1 MNIFTLL
8 QTKTDFTPNEK
19 ILADFILKHPQDFI
33 RMTTQEISQKCF
45 VSVTSIYRL
54 ASKCGASGL
63 SDLKVLLS
71 SSLPGYQEEKG
82 DFDFDFPI
90 KKYQTHH
97 QIIETLKEDYEQTVL
112 NTSHLFDLDTLQNI
126 VQLMDQAKQI
136 DIYTSAG
143 NIFFAQNFRFQML
156 EIGKQVNVPTEEYH
170 QRLTAA
176 SSDQTHLAIVISFSG
191 RGLLAQR
198 IPRILHHN
206 HVPTILISS
215 TEYHP
220 DIQYFDY
227 QLFMSSKENHSKKI
241 SSYSTRLSLLFILDV
256 LYTAYFERHY
266 EKHIQNKTEYYER
279 MIEGDEGIDN

>member
-8 QTKTDFTPNEK
+8 QTSNNFTPNEK

-33 RMTTQEISQKCF
+33 RMSTQEISQKCY

-71 SSLPGYQEEKG
+71 SSLAGYQEEND

-97 QIIETLKEDYEQTVL
+97 QMIETLKEDYEQTVL
-112 NTSHLFDLDTLQNI
+112 NTSHLFDLDTLQKVI
-126 VQLMDQAKQI
+126 QLMDQAKQI

-143 NIFFAQNFRFQML
+143 NIFFAYNFRFQML
-156 EIGKQVNVPTEEYH
+156 EIGKQVNVPCEEYH
-170 QRLTAA
+170 QRLMAA
-176 SSDQTHLAIVISFSG
+176 SSDPSHLAIVISFSG
-191 RGLLAQR
+191 RGLLSER

-206 HVPTILISS
+206 HVPTVLISS

-220 DIQYFDY
+220 DVKYFDY

-266 EKHIQNKTEYYER
+266 EEHIKNKTDFYEK
-279 MIEGDEGIDN
+279 MVKGEIENDY